1 MSKSAVT
8 KETGVRHFFAA
19 AGYSWGGFRRLLKEA
34 AFRQELLFFVV
45 AQVILVA
52 AGAGMEEILVSIF
65 LFLGLFAAEALNT
78 AVEEVIDRISPEL
91 SNVGKHA
98 KDLGSFAVFC
108 MLVACGLHLAFI
120 LFSRIWLA

>member
-8 KETGVRHFFAA
+8 KETCVRHFFAA

-65 LFLGLFAAEALNT
+65 LFPMK
-78 AVEEVIDRISPEL
+78 S
-91 SNVGKHA
+91 
-98 KDLGSFAVFC
+98 
-108 MLVACGLHLAFI
+108 
-120 LFSRIWLA
+120 